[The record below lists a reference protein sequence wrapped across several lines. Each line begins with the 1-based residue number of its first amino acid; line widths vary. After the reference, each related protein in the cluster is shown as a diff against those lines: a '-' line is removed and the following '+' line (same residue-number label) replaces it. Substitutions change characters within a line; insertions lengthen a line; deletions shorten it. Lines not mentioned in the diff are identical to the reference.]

1 MPQSVLTNAWIAAAI
16 RKQEYPVR
24 HFLLSV
30 ALIVPLSAGLAKAAD
45 VGIDDHTDL
54 LARCGTIYQA
64 MSEDPAPD
72 ISDSDRKFMTAGA
85 KLLLAKADADLD
97 HLGYGEPDRAAI
109 AARYLMAARQSI
121 DDPITFLG
129 VDPNACMTE
138 LKTIAGL

>member
-1 MPQSVLTNAWIAAAI
+1 MRCLLFSLALVFPLFTG
-16 RKQEYPVR
+16 PV
-24 HFLLSV
+24 H
-30 ALIVPLSAGLAKAAD
+30 AAD

-54 LARCGTIYQA
+54 LARCGTIYLA

-85 KLLLAKADADLD
+85 KLLLAKADTDLD
-97 HLGYGEPDRAAI
+97 HLGYGEPDRTAI
-109 AARYLMAARQSI
+109 AERYLMAAKQSL

-129 VDPNACMTE
+129 VEPDTCMTE